1 MEETWALVRGVEDC
15 GGGKWADIKRRNIEA
30 IKKRTAVSAGLCI
43 PTCYALVHNKL
54 YALR

>member
-30 IKKRTAVSAGLCI
+30 IKKRTAVSAVLCMPPCDAHPHVMHI
-43 PTCYALVHNKL
+43 PM
-54 YALR
+54 